1 MIRQYRTEDLEPV
14 LDVWYR
20 ANKLAHP
27 FLDEETL
34 AKVRTMVRDL
44 YLPNTET
51 WVYVQDGRVIGFI
64 GLITKDPTDVE
75 VGAIFL
81 DPDHIGKGYGRALMD
96 HAVCL
101 YGDLKLDVFKENHIG
116 RRFYARYGFREVGEY
131 RFDMTGDMVMK
142 LSYQRG

>member
-27 FLDEETL
+27 FLDEATL
-34 AKVRTMVRDL
+34 AKIRDL

-51 WVYVQDGRVIGFI
+51 WVYVQDGAVIGFI
-64 GLITKDPTDVE
+64 GLISKDPTDVE

-81 DPDHIGKGYGRALMD
+81 HPDHIGAGYGRALMD
-96 HAVCL
+96 HAVSL

-116 RRFYARYGFREVGEY
+116 RQFYARYGFREAGEY
-131 RFDMTGDMVMK
+131 RFDMTGDMVLK
-142 LSYQRG
+142 LTYQHG

>member
-1 MIRQYRTEDLEPV
+1 MIRQYRTADLEPV

-27 FLDEETL
+27 FLDEATL
-34 AKVRTMVRDL
+34 AKVRAMVRDI

-51 WVYVQDGRVIGFI
+51 WVYQKDGKLLGFI

-81 DPDHIGKGYGRALMD
+81 DPDHIGKGYGKALMD
-96 HAVCL
+96 HAVAL

-131 RFDMTGDMVMK
+131 RFDMTGDMVLK
-142 LSYQRG
+142 LEYRAG